1 MKIVDVAISQI
12 GTAEPSGDDKYIRFY
27 NQLTGSS
34 FGMGV
39 SWCAMF
45 VTYCARQAGVP
56 VSVIPNFASCTT
68 GRQWFKSHGV
78 WHNPDG
84 FMPRPGDI
92 IMFDWDSSGNC
103 DHVGLVEKVV
113 GGNVYTI
120 EGNTKGGYMRDGV
133 RRKMYARKYSRIA
146 GYARP
151 KYGAETTDK
160 GGVCQVELPVL
171 QKGSSGEAVKTLQRV
186 LTNKG
191 FYCSTDGS
199 FGSAT
204 ESALKSFQRAA
215 GLTADGSCGPATW
228 TALLTK
234 ADPKVASGTSNE
246 VAVQKRFGLADET
259 IKYLREY
266 KYGADLLR
274 KLATRG

>member
-1 MKIVDVAISQI
+1 MRIVEVAISQI
-12 GTAEPSGDDKYIRFY
+12 GTAEPSGDDKYIRYY

-34 FGMGV
+34 FGLNV

-45 VTYCARQAGVP
+45 VTYCAREAGVP
-56 VSVIPNFASCTT
+56 VSVIPNIASCSI
-68 GRQWFKSHGV
+68 GRQWFKNHGV
-78 WHNPDG
+78 WHSPKGFNPQA
-84 FMPRPGDI
+84 GDI
-92 IMFDWDSSGNC
+92 MMLDWDLSGNC
-103 DHVGLVEKVV
+103 DHVGIVEKADKN
-113 GGNVYTI
+113 NVYTI
-120 EGNTKGGYMRDGV
+120 EGNTKGGRLVDGV
-133 RRKMYARKYSRIA
+133 RRKVYYKGYKCIA

-151 KYGAETTDK
+151 KYDAETTDK
-160 GGVCQVELPVL
+160 GVCNVELPIL
-171 QKGSSGEAVKTLQRV
+171 QKGSSGEAVKTLQRI

-234 ADPKVASGTSNE
+234 ADPKIASGTSNE
-246 VAVQKRFGLADET
+246 AAVQKRFGLAEET

>member
-1 MKIVDVAISQI
+1 MKIIDVAISQI
-12 GTAEPSGDDKYIRFY
+12 GTAEPSGDDKYIRYY

-45 VTYCARQAGVP
+45 VTYCAREAGVP
-56 VSVIPNFASCTT
+56 VFVIPNFASCTI
-68 GRQWFKSHGV
+68 GRQWFKNHGV
-78 WHNPDG
+78 WYSPDG

-92 IMFDWDSSGNC
+92 IMFDWDLSGNC
-103 DHVGLVEKVV
+103 DHVGMVEKADKN
-113 GGNVYTI
+113 NVYTI
-120 EGNTKGGYMRDGV
+120 EGNTKGGRLVDGV
-133 RRKMYARKYSRIA
+133 RRKVYYKGYKCIA

-160 GGVCQVELPVL
+160 GGVCNMELPIL
-171 QKGSSGEAVKTLQRV
+171 QKGSSGEAVKTLQRI

-191 FYCSTDGS
+191 FFCSTDGS

-234 ADPKVASGTSNE
+234 SDPKIASGTSNE
-246 VAVQKRFGLADET
+246 AAVQKRFGLADET

>member
-1 MKIVDVAISQI
+1 MKIVDIAISQI
-12 GTAEPSGDDKYIRFY
+12 GTAEPSGDDKYIKYY
-27 NQLTGSS
+27 NNLTGSN
-34 FGMGV
+34 FGTTV

-45 VTYCARQAGVP
+45 VTYCAREAGVP
-56 VSVIPNFASCTT
+56 TTVIPNFASCTT
-68 GRQWFKSHGV
+68 GRQWFKNHGV
-78 WHNPDG
+78 WHSPDG
-84 FMPRPGDI
+84 FAPKPGDI
-92 IMFDWDSSGNC
+92 IMFDWDLSGNC
-103 DHVGLVEKVV
+103 DHVGIVEKVV

-120 EGNTKGGYMRDGV
+120 EGNTRGGYLRDGV
-133 RRKMYARKYSRIA
+133 RRKMYARKYNRIA

-151 KYGAETTDK
+151 KYSSETTDK

-171 QKGSSGEAVKTLQRV
+171 QKGASGESVKTLQRV

-191 FYCSTDGS
+191 FYCNTDGS

-234 ADPKVASGTSNE
+234 ADPKIANGTSNE
-246 VAVQKRFGLADET
+246 AAVQKRFGLAEET

-274 KLATRG
+274 KLATKG